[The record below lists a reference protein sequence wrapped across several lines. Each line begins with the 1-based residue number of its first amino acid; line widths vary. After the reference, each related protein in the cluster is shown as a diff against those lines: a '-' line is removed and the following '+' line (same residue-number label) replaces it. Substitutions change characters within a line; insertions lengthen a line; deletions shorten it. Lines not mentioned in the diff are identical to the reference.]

1 MRRTYEV
8 TMNVAFFLVIYFILF
23 AVLKVALGG
32 TSYERLPSVIS
43 AAIAFFSKSF
53 YRKWTKKLLD
63 SRNIEW
69 LQRQLLSNRS
79 YLPQE
84 VYTRISH
91 FSLVLDLRFPAPNNS
106 CSRNNRQLYFS
117 TWLGS
122 SSLLKYVP

>member
-1 MRRTYEV
+1 MRRTYEI

-63 SRNIEW
+63 SRNIE
-69 LQRQLLSNRS
+69 
-79 YLPQE
+79 
-84 VYTRISH
+84 
-91 FSLVLDLRFPAPNNS
+91 
-106 CSRNNRQLYFS
+106 
-117 TWLGS
+117 
-122 SSLLKYVP
+122 